1 MKNIIFA
8 IVIATSMMVQNS
20 LAQTNADSLLNDVF
34 TSYISLKNSLATKD
48 GSTSK
53 DLASIL
59 FKTIDKLPAEKLS
72 ANRNKIWM
80 DYAQKLSYDSEHIKS
95 TDDIEHQ
102 REHFVNLSANMY
114 KMMKA
119 LKINTTDLY
128 YQFCPMA
135 NDGKGAYWIS
145 EKSII
150 SNPYFGKKMPTC
162 GSTKDT
168 IKAK

>member
-1 MKNIIFA
+1 
-8 IVIATSMMVQNS
+8 MMAQNS
-20 LAQTNADSLLNDVF
+20 LAQTNADSLLNNVF
-34 TSYISLKNSLATKD
+34 TSYINLKNSLATKD

-59 FKTIDKLPAEKLS
+59 FKTIDKLPADKLS
-72 ANRNKIWM
+72 ADKNKTWM
-80 DYAQKLSYDSEHIKS
+80 EYAQKLSYDAEHIKG

-114 KMMKA
+114 KMMKV
-119 LKINTTDLY
+119 LKINTADLY

-145 EKSII
+145 EKSTI

-168 IKAK
+168 LKAK